1 MFSEFDQSEIIVCLF
16 TFSRLI
22 LFYEKK
28 KLEKKSPKQKVDN
41 SSLFRDWRK
50 LKTLRI
56 ICIPRIPDCLGV
68 TVFWLCKSICACVC
82 VCVWTTNIKAKGAI
96 SMVTVQ
102 YELVW
107 LMWMYPLDPSSHRMY
122 VCMCECLFRK
132 KVFFF
137 GSSFSSRHFWSTLN
151 LRIPCIGNIT
161 FIAFLLL

>member
-1 MFSEFDQSEIIVCLF
+1 MK
-16 TFSRLI
+16 
-22 LFYEKK
+22 KK

-132 KVFFF
+132 KGFFF
-137 GSSFSSRHFWSTLN
+137 RKLFFLSALLINAKSTYSVHRQHNFYRVSSFIMKTLSKRQMR
-151 LRIPCIGNIT
+151 L
-161 FIAFLLL
+161 